1 MVGGS
6 VGYVGSC
13 RWVGEVD
20 LSRFATLSVIKV
32 GIELLGW
39 LKTLFGEC
47 NACHQLLCYT
57 LGFGGSSVTGDKG
70 GAPKGWRGLGRHTP
84 SSQDIRSSLFPFS

>member
-39 LKTLFGEC
+39 LKHYLA
-47 NACHQLLCYT
+47 NAMLATSYY
-57 LGFGGSSVTGDKG
+57 VI
-70 GAPKGWRGLGRHTP
+70 P
-84 SSQDIRSSLFPFS
+84 

>member
-39 LKTLFGEC
+39 LKHYLANAMLATSYYVIPWASVDQVSQGTKGELPRGGGDWGGTR
-47 NACHQLLCYT
+47 HLLE
-57 LGFGGSSVTGDKG
+57 
-70 GAPKGWRGLGRHTP
+70 
-84 SSQDIRSSLFPFS
+84 I